1 MKRSAEV
8 PTGASGVPEFTAVV
22 GVVAKLPPVTDPV
35 PKLAAVAG
43 GVAALASVAGGVAGL
58 AAVETRVAKLV
69 TVVGNVADTPACGEG
84 DWVREEVGEVPSLA
98 GGGELM
104 TLDAGGLVDL
114 RVAVSVPLQKLL
126 N

>member
-35 PKLAAVAG
+35 PKLAA
-43 GVAALASVAGGVAGL
+43 VAGGVAGL